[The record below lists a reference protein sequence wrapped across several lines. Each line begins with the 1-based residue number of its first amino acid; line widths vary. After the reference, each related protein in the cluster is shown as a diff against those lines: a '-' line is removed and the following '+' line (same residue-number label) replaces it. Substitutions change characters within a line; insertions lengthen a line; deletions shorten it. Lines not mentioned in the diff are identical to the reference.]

1 MSGIN
6 IPSSIWTSIVENI
19 AVSSA
24 VSALPNVM
32 SGLLQAVTPHVQAA
46 ATASPSDPPMPDAA
60 KKTMTIA
67 WVQAN
72 SSLVPL
78 YMMNGF
84 TIVP

>member
-1 MSGIN
+1 MSVIN
-6 IPSSIWTSIVENI
+6 IPSSVWTSIVEGV
-19 AVSSA
+19 ATTA
-24 VSALPNVM
+24 AASALPSVI
-32 SGLLQAVTPHVQAA
+32 SGIVSAVTPHVAAAAA
-46 ATASPSDPPMPDAA
+46 ATPAAAPMPDAA

-78 YMMNGF
+78 YLRNGF